1 MAGRGDKF
9 NTEHQ
14 KKPRSSSAE
23 EKLIIY
29 LVKHQ
34 DSAGYI
40 SKRLKPEDFQNS
52 LMRRYYEYFTERINN
67 GYEPANYIT
76 ADFTEDERNYY
87 YKMVNGRVSVPET
100 KNALDEYIDL
110 ILDES
115 QKAKIGNSSD
125 MSNDDMLNR
134 LNKLREKKG

>member
-1 MAGRGDKF
+1 
-9 NTEHQ
+9 
-14 KKPRSSSAE
+14 
-23 EKLIIY
+23 
-29 LVKHQ
+29 
-34 DSAGYI
+34 
-40 SKRLKPEDFQNS
+40 
-52 LMRRYYEYFTERINN
+52 MRRYYEYFTERINN
-67 GYEPANYIT
+67 GYEPANNIT

>member
-1 MAGRGDKF
+1 M
-9 NTEHQ
+9 
-14 KKPRSSSAE
+14 SS
-23 EKLIIY
+23 
-29 LVKHQ
+29 
-34 DSAGYI
+34 
-40 SKRLKPEDFQNS
+40 F
-52 LMRRYYEYFTERINN
+52 INN
-67 GYEPANYIT
+67 YYYGKAGK

>member
-1 MAGRGDKF
+1 
-9 NTEHQ
+9 
-14 KKPRSSSAE
+14 
-23 EKLIIY
+23 
-29 LVKHQ
+29 
-34 DSAGYI
+34 
-40 SKRLKPEDFQNS
+40 
-52 LMRRYYEYFTERINN
+52 
-67 GYEPANYIT
+67 
-76 ADFTEDERNYY
+76 
-87 YKMVNGRVSVPET
+87 MVNGRGSVPET